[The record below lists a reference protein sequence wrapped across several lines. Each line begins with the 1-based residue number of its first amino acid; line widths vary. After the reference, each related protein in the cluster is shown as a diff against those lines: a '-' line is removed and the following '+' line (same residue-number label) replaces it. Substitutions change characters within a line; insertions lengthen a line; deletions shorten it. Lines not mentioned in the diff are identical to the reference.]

1 MVGVTGI
8 GSGIDIDSI
17 VKSMVAAERAP
28 KEAQLANLEKKT
40 TTQIT
45 AIGALKSA
53 ISEFQTALRALN
65 KPELFQARSAT
76 SSKTDLVGVSA
87 SPKAGA
93 GSY

>member
-28 KEAQLANLEKKT
+28 KEAQLANPEKKT

-45 AIGALKSA
+45 AIGALKAPSA
-53 ISEFQTALRALN
+53 NSRQPCVR
-65 KPELFQARSAT
+65 
-76 SSKTDLVGVSA
+76 
-87 SPKAGA
+87 
-93 GSY
+93 

>member
-1 MVGVTGI
+1 MPT
-8 GSGIDIDSI
+8 
-17 VKSMVAAERAP
+17 R
-28 KEAQLANLEKKT
+28 KEDHHSDHCHWRT
-40 TTQIT
+40 
-45 AIGALKSA
+45 KSA

-93 GSY
+93 GSYVVEVRSLATSSKVALKAFPITLERLRPLLVAP